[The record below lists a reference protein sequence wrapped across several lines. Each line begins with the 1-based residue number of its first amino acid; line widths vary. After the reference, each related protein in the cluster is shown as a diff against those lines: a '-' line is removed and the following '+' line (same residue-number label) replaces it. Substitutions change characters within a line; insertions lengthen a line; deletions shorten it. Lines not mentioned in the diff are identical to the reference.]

1 MPFQRIKYIK
11 KNYLHNS
18 LLFVG
23 ETGPVVHLYYQI
35 EPMKMKEE
43 ITTARLFR
51 FCAGETTADEND
63 RIAAWLD
70 ENPEEHQ
77 RRLNDVHSM
86 YLVSILC
93 ESEATQPA
101 RRSARLTSFR
111 RYAAGIAAALLVGFA
126 GNYAFFAHRLNGWAE
141 QQTVIEAPAGQHVR
155 ISLNDGSEVD
165 LNSGSRLI
173 YPAIFSSKER
183 RVKLVGEARFDVSHN
198 EKQPFVVETFAYD
211 VQVLG
216 TDFNVIADEAK
227 GQFSTALFE
236 GRVSIHNHR
245 NSERIVMEPNTVV
258 RLENGYLYVDKLES
272 RDEYLWTEGIL
283 SFRNDSFDEIVEKLR
298 KYYNV
303 EIEIRCAALPK
314 VTYGRLKIRISEG
327 IEHALRI
334 LQLASD
340 FTYEYDHDRNRIII
354 Q

>member
-1 MPFQRIKYIK
+1 
-11 KNYLHNS
+11 
-18 LLFVG
+18 
-23 ETGPVVHLYYQI
+23 
-35 EPMKMKEE
+35 MKEE
-43 ITTARLFR
+43 ITNAQLFR
-51 FCAGETTADEND
+51 FCAGETTVKEND

-77 RRLNDVHSM
+77 QRLNDVHSM

-93 ESEATQPA
+93 DESEAKLPT
-101 RRSARLTSFR
+101 RRSAWATSFR

-126 GNYAFFAHRLNGWAE
+126 GSYAFFAFRLNGWAQ

-173 YPAIFSSKER
+173 YPSIFSGKER

-198 EKQPFVVETFAYD
+198 EKQPFIVETFAYD
-211 VQVLG
+211 VRVLG

-227 GQFSTALFE
+227 GRFSTALFE
-236 GRVSIHNHR
+236 GRVSVRNHR
-245 NSERIVMEPNTVV
+245 TSEQVVMEPNTVV
-258 RLENGYLYVDKLES
+258 RLENGYLYVDELEKC
-272 RDEYLWTEGIL
+272 DEYLWTEGIL
-283 SFRNDSFDEIVEKLR
+283 SFRNDSFDEVVEKLR
-298 KYYNV
+298 KYYDV
-303 EIEIRCAALPK
+303 EIEIRCATLPK
-314 VTYGRLKIRISEG
+314 VAYGRLKIRISEG
-327 IEHALRI
+327 IEHALRV